1 VQRILRPILAGG
13 AAAAVVV
20 LALTGLSDPGNGMD
34 LGGMVAGQQ
43 AIGGGC
49 DHDGLTTALRTAF
62 EPLVGYTVVAV
73 DVGGIDP
80 RCGGLHVSVAL
91 TDQSGAVSSQSVPA
105 LVPPGGGSVT
115 VPVPPVAV
123 ATAARVHT
131 LVG

>member
-1 VQRILRPILAGG
+1 VALLVLAG
-13 AAAAVVV
+13 
-20 LALTGLSDPGNGMD
+20 LSGLSGPGDHMI
-34 LGGMVAGQQ
+34 LGGMVAAQQ
-43 AIGGGC
+43 TIGGGC
-49 DHDGLTTALRTAF
+49 DQDGLTTALRPAF
-62 EPLVGYTVVAV
+62 DPALGYTVVAV

-80 RCGGLHVSVAL
+80 GCAGQHVSVAL
-91 TDQSGAVSSQSVPA
+91 TDQSGAVSSQSTPA